1 MFITVRFGGKDF
13 ICSTANRI
21 VTLLTFTCLSVLV
34 QVHGIKIRLSYHHFL
49 SLKLD
54 CQEALFNPNCITKVL
69 LEDIKK
75 RCRRDREGL
84 TRFCL
89 CIDPVSRPFYLKL
102 FAWFSMSFSL
112 CLRDY

>member
-13 ICSTANRI
+13 ICSYDLEI
-21 VTLLTFTCLSVLV
+21 VTLLTFTCLYVLV
-34 QVHGIKIRLSYHHFL
+34 QVHEIKISLSHHLFL

-54 CQEALFNPNCITKVL
+54 CQEALFNPNCMIKVL

-84 TRFCL
+84 SRFCL
-89 CIDPVSRPFYLKL
+89 CIDPVSRPLYLKL
-102 FAWFSMSFSL
+102 FAWFSKSFSL
-112 CLRDY
+112 FLRDY